1 MARLCRG
8 CVLRAATAWRYSHAA
23 CMFFMRKAACAP
35 DVEES
40 WPCVDAWCVCVR
52 CGQLFNPLEVSTEPS
67 TPELNPVLLLIAALL
82 ICAW

>member
-1 MARLCRG
+1 
-8 CVLRAATAWRYSHAA
+8 
-23 CMFFMRKAACAP
+23 MFSL
-35 DVEES
+35 EES
-40 WPCVDAWCVCVR
+40 WPCGDAWCVCVR